1 MTKRI
6 KGSCTSILVGKKAS
20 IDGSTI
26 ISRNDDGH
34 EALDPERFV
43 VINPEDQPKH
53 YQSVIS
59 KVKVE
64 LPDNPLRY
72 TSIPN
77 SILTN
82 GIWPAAGINSENIAM
97 SATET
102 ITTNPRVLG
111 LDPYVDGGI
120 GEEDLVTLVL
130 PYIHSAK
137 EGVERLGSLL
147 EEYGTYEPN
156 GIAFSDNDNVWWLE
170 TIGGHHWA
178 AVRIPDDAYV
188 IAPNRMNID
197 EFDFDSDDTLAS
209 ADLKKFIEDNDL
221 NPDTNVYN
229 LRHIFGSSS
238 IKDTVY
244 NNPRAWF
251 GQKYFTP
258 EVEHDPMDQ
267 DLPFICHANRKI
279 SIEDVKFVLSSHY
292 ENTKYDVYGDGTEAE
307 KTLFRPIGINRNH
320 DVHILQIRN
329 KVPAE
334 IAGIHWLA
342 FGANTFNSV
351 VPFYANV
358 KDTPAAYKDTD
369 DEFNLNNMYWL
380 SCTTALLGDTDYD
393 LYVDFRN
400 TFELEAMGSYR
411 KIQHDTDIDIKK
423 QSSTNIQK
431 YLEDANN
438 KLAQDSLKRQT
449 KLLGEMVIF
458 GSEKMKLRYNLND

>member
-6 KGSCTSILVGKKAS
+6 KGSCTTILVGKKAS

-43 VINPEDQPKH
+43 VVNPEDQPKH
-53 YQSVIS
+53 YQSVLS
-59 KVKVE
+59 QVQVD
-64 LPDNPLRY
+64 LPDNPMRY

-82 GIWPAAGINSENIAM
+82 GVWAAAGINSDNVAM

-111 LDPYVDGGI
+111 LDPYVDNGL

-137 EGVERLGSLL
+137 EGVLRLGELL
-147 EEYGTYEPN
+147 KDYGTYEPN
-156 GIAFSDNDNVWWLE
+156 GIAFADNDSVWWLE

-188 IAPNRMNID
+188 VASNRMSID
-197 EFDFDSDDTLAS
+197 QFDFDSDDTLCS
-209 ADLKKFIEDNDL
+209 KDLQEMIEDNGL
-221 NPDTNVYN
+221 NPDFEGTN
-229 LRHIFGSSS
+229 LRHIFGSAS

-244 NNPRAWF
+244 NNPRVWF
-251 GQKYFTP
+251 GQKYFNP
-258 EVEHDPMDQ
+258 ETEHDPMEQ
-267 DLPFICHANRKI
+267 DLPCICHADRKI

-292 ENTKYDVYGDGTEAE
+292 ENTKYDVYGDGAE
-307 KTLFRPIGINRNH
+307 SDKTKFRPIGINRNH

-329 KVPAE
+329 NVPAE

-342 FGANTFNSV
+342 FGANTFNTV
-351 VPFYANV
+351 VPFYSNV
-358 KDTPAAYKDTD
+358 NDTPASYKNADGT
-369 DEFNLNNMYWL
+369 FNLNDMYWL
-380 SCTTALLGDTDYD
+380 SCTTALLGDTNYD

-400 TFELEAMGSYR
+400 TFELEAMSSYR
-411 KIQHDTDIDIKK
+411 KIQHDTDADIKK
-423 QSSTNIQK
+423 QSSAGVQK
-431 YLEDANN
+431 YLEEANN
-438 KLAQDSLKRQT
+438 KLANDSLKRQT
-449 KLLGEMVIF
+449 KLLGDMVTF
-458 GSEKMKLRYNLND
+458 GSEHMKLRYNLND